1 MDLRVYSLMNQ
12 GSVVLLTDNWKA
24 KRIQCRALHQEG
36 EHKGRWWRGMSIPVA
51 ELNDITKITS

>member
-1 MDLRVYSLMNQ
+1 MNQ